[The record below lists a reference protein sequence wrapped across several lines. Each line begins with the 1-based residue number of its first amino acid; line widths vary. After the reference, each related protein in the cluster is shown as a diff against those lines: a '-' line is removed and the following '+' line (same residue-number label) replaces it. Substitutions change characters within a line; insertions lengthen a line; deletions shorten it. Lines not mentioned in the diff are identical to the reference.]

1 MTLRMIILNHN
12 GFLKLTTSYYKV
24 HVHELNRSVLELIY
38 ENVQRVS
45 HSHQS
50 TDKSSCFS
58 SSSSLHQSRYIRLR
72 HDCSQLGALSTDT
85 VASHRCQT
93 LIIDSIK
100 MSPNWYSPSGPVY
113 FVCFISRQRV
123 RRGVIRLYRDKKEL
137 KGQWNKKKTISI
149 YHLLVVS
156 KEMVG
161 NGNKCLNTANLFECS
176 ALNIFH
182 YVIWVSFH
190 FFAVL

>member
-1 MTLRMIILNHN
+1 MCMSTMTLRMIILNHN

-137 KGQWNKKKTISI
+137 KGQ
-149 YHLLVVS
+149 
-156 KEMVG
+156 
-161 NGNKCLNTANLFECS
+161 
-176 ALNIFH
+176 
-182 YVIWVSFH
+182 
-190 FFAVL
+190 